1 MLTRMM
7 AAGLLA
13 GVVSGLFVSGMQ
25 HVTTV
30 PLILHAEAY
39 EKLSVKPA
47 AHDHSSLNSP
57 GIDRASEPKLV
68 LVHTDQPPEGDAAG
82 AAQAAPAWA
91 PADGLE
97 RTVATSVAT
106 IGTAAGFALMLLA
119 LMLASGASIT
129 PRDAAL
135 WGVAGFFITGLAPG
149 IGLPPELPGSAAADL
164 VSRQIWWL
172 ATAAATAAGIWLM
185 FRTSG
190 PARLAAG
197 IALIAAPHLIGA
209 PFPSEYASTA
219 PAELAGRFTSASLA
233 VHAVL
238 WVLVGAT
245 SGYFWQRLSRSQ
257 APSLATT

>member
-30 PLILHAEAY
+30 PLILRAEAY

-47 AHDHSSLNSP
+47 AHDHSSLRTP
-57 GIDRASEPKLV
+57 ETDQAGEPKLV
-68 LVHTDQPPEGDAAG
+68 FVHTDAPANTG

-106 IGTAAGFALMLLA
+106 IGTAAGFAMMLLA
-119 LMLASGASIT
+119 LMLASGTTIT

-172 ATAAATAAGIWLM
+172 ATAVSTAAGIWLM

-197 IALIAAPHLIGA
+197 MALIAAPHLFGA

-238 WVLVGAT
+238 WILVGAT
-245 SGYFWQRLSRSQ
+245 SGYFWQRLSRSE

>member
-47 AHDHSSLNSP
+47 THDHSSLRTP
-57 GIDRASEPKLV
+57 ETDQAGEPKLV
-68 LVHTDQPPEGDAAG
+68 FVHTDQPSERDAAG
-82 AAQAAPAWA
+82 SAQAAPPWA

-97 RTVATSVAT
+97 RTVATTVAT
-106 IGTAAGFALMLLA
+106 VGAAAGFALMLLA
-119 LMLASGASIT
+119 LMLVTGAQIT
-129 PRDAAL
+129 PRSAAL
-135 WGVAGFFITGLAPG
+135 WGVAAFFATGLAPG
-149 IGLPPELPGSAAADL
+149 MGLPPELPGSAAADL

-172 ATAAATAAGIWLM
+172 ATAVSTAAGIWLM

-190 PARLAAG
+190 PSRLAAG

-238 WVLVGAT
+238 WILVGAT
-245 SGYFWQRLSRSQ
+245 SGYFWQRLSRSE
-257 APSLATT
+257 APSLAKT